1 MPQCLLVPCFLCSF
15 FMTYINCK
23 LYESRIDFSS
33 SSSSSTSD
41 DTLPRPAAFYDTTAK
56 QTKIVAGH
64 QAKFTA
70 VLRLVFERDRH
81 DETKG

>member
-1 MPQCLLVPCFLCSF
+1 MLSLF
-15 FMTYINCK
+15 FFFTTYINCK
-23 LYESRIDFSS
+23 LYERRIDFSS
-33 SSSSSTSD
+33 SSSSSSTSS
-41 DTLPRPAAFYDTTAK
+41 DTLPRPAAFYDTMTK
-56 QTKIVAGH
+56 QTKIVADH